1 MQPTQSKVPM
11 LRRLIVIVTATIFF
25 SNSLALAQSKKPKP
39 PEDKFPPN
47 PLEITTPDPLS
58 PRSPKDKQPLTL
70 QEQQKLEPALDALNQ
85 EAAAKLQAGEQVAA
99 FEIWNRELRLRRF
112 LGSLAEVQAL
122 SRVGAIAWQQNDGQ
136 EVQYITQRLQAIQKQ
151 AQSQKTTA
159 QVDLELWRSLGQAYQ
174 NVRSS
179 KLAIEAYDQV
189 LLVVREQKDPTAVVE
204 TLKTIGELHL
214 SWFDYRKAAPIYEE
228 LLSLATSQRDRVN
241 EITYLQRLAYIYEQT
256 NQPQKSLNALNKL
269 AEIYVSENNLTKI
282 PELKLA
288 IASDYES
295 LAKKDPNFLLEAFNN
310 YQEAYTTAWQ
320 LQEYVL
326 AAEAL
331 QKLIAL
337 YRSQGQTDEAL
348 QATQILVQ
356 TQSQAANFY
365 GMMQAYD
372 QIGQLYLERKEF
384 PQALTAFQ
392 KGLKLAQQLKH
403 QEAYFTE
410 QIEKLSKANF

>member
-11 LRRLIVIVTATIFF
+11 LRRLIVIVTATILF

-39 PEDKFPPN
+39 LEDKFPPS

-70 QEQQKLEPALDALNQ
+70 QERQKLEPALDALNQ
-85 EAAAKLQAGEQVAA
+85 EAAAKLQAGEPIAA

-122 SRVGAIAWQQNDGQ
+122 SRVGAIAWKQNDGE
-136 EVQYITQRLQAIQKQ
+136 EVKYITQRLQAIQKQ
-151 AQSQKTTA
+151 AQSEKTTA
-159 QVDLELWRSLGQAYQ
+159 QVDLELWRSLGEAYQ

-179 KLAIEAYDQV
+179 KLAIEAYDPV

-204 TLKTIGELHL
+204 ILKTMGELHL
-214 SWFDYRKAAPIYEE
+214 SWFDYRKAAPVYEE
-228 LLSLATSQRDRVN
+228 LLSLASSQGDRVN

-256 NQPQKSLNALNKL
+256 NQAEQSLNALNKL

-295 LAKKDPNFLLEAFNN
+295 LAKKDPNLLLEAFNN

-320 LQEYVL
+320 LQEYVR

-348 QATQILVQ
+348 QASQILVQ

-403 QEAYFTE
+403 EEAYFTG
-410 QIEKLSKANF
+410 QIEKLSKAN

>member
-1 MQPTQSKVPM
+1 M
-11 LRRLIVIVTATIFF
+11 LRHLIAIATATILF
-25 SNSLALAQSKKPKP
+25 SNSLTLAQTKPPKP
-39 PEDKFPPN
+39 PDKFPPS

-58 PRSPKDKQPLTL
+58 PRSLKDKQPLTP
-70 QEQQKLEPALDALNQ
+70 QERQKLEPALDALNQ

-122 SRVGAIAWQQNDGQ
+122 SRVGAIAWKLNDGQ
-136 EVQYITQRLQAIQKQ
+136 EVQYITERLQAIQKQ
-151 AQSQKTTA
+151 AQSQKKN
-159 QVDLELWRSLGQAYQ
+159 VPIDLELWRSLGEAYK

-189 LLVVREQKDPTAVVE
+189 LLVVRQQNDRVAVLA
-204 TLKTIGELHL
+204 TLKTLGELHL

-228 LLSLATSQRDRVN
+228 LLSLATSIGDRVN
-241 EITYLQRLAYIYEQT
+241 EVTYLQQLAYIYEQT
-256 NQPQKSLNALNKL
+256 SQPQQSLNVLNKL
-269 AEIYVSENNLTKI
+269 AEIYVNENKLTEI

-295 LAKKDPNFLLEAFNN
+295 LAKQDPNLLLEAFNN

-320 LQEYVL
+320 LKQYVR
-326 AAEAL
+326 AGDAL

-337 YRSQGQTDEAL
+337 YRSQGQTEEAL
-348 QATQILVQ
+348 QASEILVQ
-356 TQSQAANFY
+356 IQAQAANFY

-392 KGLKLAQQLKH
+392 QGLKLAQQLKH
-403 QEAYFTE
+403 EEAYFTG
-410 QIEKLSKANF
+410 QIKKLSKSN